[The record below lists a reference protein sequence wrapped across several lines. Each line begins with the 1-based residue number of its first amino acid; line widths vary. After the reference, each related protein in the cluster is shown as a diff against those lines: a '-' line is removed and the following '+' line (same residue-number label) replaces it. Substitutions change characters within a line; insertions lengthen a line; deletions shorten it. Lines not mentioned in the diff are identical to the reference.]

1 MVLRNLGESWQTQSG
16 HLDPR
21 GVCRDVGSG
30 SARGGGQA
38 QMGEGELVLVG
49 TGRGHR
55 DLGAADADPHQR
67 ANLEQLE
74 AVGGTDG
81 AAELAGGQRLG
92 RSGSSAL

>member
-1 MVLRNLGESWQTQSG
+1 MRAPADRGGGAHSG
-16 HLDPR
+16 S
-21 GVCRDVGSG
+21 VCR
-30 SARGGGQA
+30 GGQA

-55 DLGAADADPHQR
+55 DLDAADADPHQR